1 MPVFISRWVR
11 WVRALLL
18 RCANSSLPNCPIAK
32 FSEIPYK
39 NIQNTSW
46 HFSDLSPR
54 LRSMS
59 CCKPAAH
66 FSGDWR
72 CSFPFGVLLL
82 NRDERSLMQPAMEGG
97 HLVFY
102 HQIEKHHQG
111 PVVNFEVFPANLR
124 AWSCKHNLNVPKW
137 KMIHWNTVSEHGWK
151 DTDGSHLRSSE
162 AAVNLQALK
171 AWRWLLTQHDCI
183 ILN

>member
-1 MPVFISRWVR
+1 MCLQQSLLEDLLSALVAEQGNAFAALAKSVFHCCALVMPVFISRWVR

-46 HFSDLSPR
+46 HFSR

-59 CCKPAAH
+59 CKPAAH

-72 CSFPFGVLLL
+72 CSFPLGVLLL

-97 HLVFY
+97 TWCFTT
-102 HQIEKHHQG
+102 K
-111 PVVNFEVFPANLR
+111 
-124 AWSCKHNLNVPKW
+124 
-137 KMIHWNTVSEHGWK
+137 
-151 DTDGSHLRSSE
+151 LRS
-162 AAVNLQALK
+162 
-171 AWRWLLTQHDCI
+171 I
-183 ILN
+183 IKVLW